1 MYIGDKHNMPDKM
14 IEFLEDL
21 IAEQER
27 KIASFME
34 KRNVVLEH
42 IPGTGRTTTL
52 TIDVEETEAV
62 DGLQGMKK
70 VLSRYK
76 ETLTEK

>member
-1 MYIGDKHNMPDKM
+1 ML
-14 IEFLEDL
+14 EFLEDL

-42 IPGTGRTTTL
+42 IKGTGRTTTL